1 MFPDE
6 STSARSNPA
15 RRSWRSSE
23 PAAEALDPL
32 AGLPDRPDFV
42 SFFQQAVVV
51 YQLSRG
57 RRNSPQFYGVPVAS
71 LRALRD
77 MLGRPEWQADR
88 QRLVEGLSRLKP
100 HSLPPATA
108 VLFGKLIWEV
118 ALRHYGIDRGH
129 LGTDDFQVTVVQPQ
143 THDAAAGYGDF
154 AVKVRLSD
162 ELYLAHVRPLPDSL
176 DKVMLQAVLEWF
188 LGAFYTYAYELG
200 LRPAPWWQRSA
211 TRRWRER

>member
-6 STSARSNPA
+6 ITPTRSDRA
-15 RRSWRSSE
+15 RRNWRSPE

-32 AGLPDRPDFV
+32 AGLLDRPDFV
-42 SFFQQAVVV
+42 SFFQQAVAV
-51 YQLSRG
+51 YQHSRG
-57 RRNSPQFYGVPVAS
+57 RRNSPQFYSVPVAS

-88 QRLVEGLSRLKP
+88 QRLVEGLSLLKP
-100 HSLPPATA
+100 HILPPATA
-108 VLFGKLIWEV
+108 VLLGKLVWEV
-118 ALRHYGIDRGH
+118 VLRHYGIDRGH
-129 LGTDDFQVTVVQPQ
+129 LGADEFQVAVVQPQ

-162 ELYLAHVRPLPDSL
+162 QLYLAHVPDSL
-176 DKVMLQAVLEWF
+176 EKVMLQTVLEWF

-200 LRPAPWWQRSA
+200 LRPAPWWQRST
-211 TRRWRER
+211 TRRRGER